1 MLKLSKQAPQH
12 AVVRALWGLLA
23 GQVPEPVRLSVMSKG
38 SGTKLLEQAAH
49 GEFWQVVPQ
58 V

>member
-12 AVVRALWGLLA
+12 AVVSALWGLLA
-23 GQVPEPVRLSVMSKG
+23 GQVPEPVRLPVTSEG
-38 SGTKLLEQAAH
+38 SGRKLLGQASH
-49 GEFWQVVPQ
+49 GVSWYLSPQ

>member
-12 AVVRALWGLLA
+12 AVVSALWGLLA
-23 GQVPEPVRLSVMSKG
+23 GQVPEPVRLPVMSEG
-38 SGTKLLEQAAH
+38 SGTKLPEQASH
-49 GEFWQVVPQ
+49 GVSWHVVPQ